1 MPIPQ
6 TVTTMEACMTLRAG
20 NEADFW
26 ATQERMGP
34 VVASQ
39 PGFLAVIG
47 GPIARSPWMYFS
59 GKWETPDL
67 MDAWYRSPDHGPV
80 MKGAYDT
87 WFDAF
92 YIRKWRRPAEGE
104 ELTGP
109 LFLETS
115 LVPADAL
122 PQERVDALVTTLTAA
137 LPGYGTMPYET
148 LPGTFEAQPF
158 QFIGPVEEFPQQAP
172 VRYQL
177 NTHWATPAQ
186 LEKWLAGPEM
196 AELATLGTVTNEVG
210 VQIHHEPGERRAL
223 NADGSARGWLREG
236 ATL

>member
-1 MPIPQ
+1 MSIPQ
-6 TVTTMEACMTLRAG
+6 TRTTMEACMTLKAG
-20 NEADFW
+20 NEAEFW
-26 ATQERMGP
+26 RAQERMGP

-47 GPIARSPWMYFS
+47 GPIANSPWMYFS
-59 GKWETPDL
+59 GKWETPDQ
-67 MDAWYRSPDHGPV
+67 MNEWYAASSHRPV
-80 MKGAYDT
+80 MNAAHEK

-104 ELTGP
+104 TVTGP

-115 LVPADAL
+115 IVPAEVL
-122 PQERVDALVTTLTAA
+122 PEERVHALVATLSSA
-137 LPGYGTMPYET
+137 LPGYDTLPYET
-148 LPGTFEAQPF
+148 LPGVFEAQPF
-158 QFIGPVEEFPQQAP
+158 QFIGPIEEFPQVAP

-177 NTHWATPAQ
+177 NTHWPDQ
-186 LEKWLAGPEM
+186 RHLDKWLAGPEM
-196 AELATLGTVTNEVG
+196 AELATLGTLTHDVG
-210 VQIHHEPGERRAL
+210 VQIYHEQHEREGL